1 MVAVATDASRT
12 LSEEDAA
19 HENWNEFER
28 CYQSRHQNYVLEASQ
43 FDDYYHGKQWTD
55 EELAALGD
63 KPALTINL
71 SKKTINAI
79 YGHYSGSR
87 VDYSFLPISDATEE
101 QADTL
106 TKLVNH
112 ICAQNMYQMHESQMV
127 LDGLI
132 KDRGFLEVRV
142 DFETNVLGDVTIRHK
157 DPRDIVLDPEAKQ
170 YDPNTWSQVIEIS
183 WMSPQQI
190 TAQYGKEMG
199 EKVYVQAMSGMGYGS
214 ESVRFGSRSNFEGP
228 YSGNPG
234 PATSER
240 DRIRA
245 IRVIN
250 RQHRKMDRVK
260 EFVDPVTLDI
270 SEIPETW
277 TKERI
282 EEVSKKLNLMVRQRA
297 KERIRWTVTAD
308 RIVLFDGWSPYSEFT
323 IVPFFPYFTA
333 GNPTGVMRDLI
344 SPQDQLNKSESQELH
359 IVNTTANSGWLVE
372 AGSLTNMTT
381 EDLEASGARTGLVVV
396 YNKGRSPPAKI
407 APNQV
412 PSGIDRISVK
422 SAGYITDIPGAS
434 TLVGVRPSVDMS
446 GVAMQKAQSAALSS
460 LAPIFDNLAW
470 TRRLIAKR
478 MMDCVQGFYTEPRL
492 LRVTNWRDPRQQQQ
506 EVTVNTNILDDVT
519 LGRYDVAISLVPA
532 HDTARE
538 LEFNQAMQMRAE
550 GVVIPDYHIILS
562 SNMHDKASI
571 AEESRQLQG
580 LAPPSE
586 EQQQMQQL
594 QMQVTMQGMV
604 AELNKMEA
612 IIADL
617 QASSMLKQAQAQS
630 LGVEA
635 QIEMEGQRFD
645 QALALQK
652 LKADVVAKAA
662 KMQNALDLAQVHT
675 NARLDGTR
683 YTTLMR
689 QMDNREARS
698 QDGEI
703 EASKQYHSLISSAMK
718 PPKTRN

>member
-1 MVAVATDASRT
+1 MVAVATDASRS
-12 LSEEDAA
+12 LSEEEAA

-28 CYQSRHQNYVLEASQ
+28 CYQARHQSYVLEATQ
-43 FDDYYHGKQWTD
+43 FDDYYHGRQWTE
-55 EELAALGD
+55 EELAELGD

-79 YGHYSGSR
+79 YGRYAETR
-87 VDYSFLPISDATEE
+87 VDFAFFPVHDATAE
-101 QADTL
+101 QADTV
-106 TKLVNH
+106 TKVVNH
-112 ICAQNMYQMHESQMV
+112 ICAQSMYQMHESQMM

-132 KDRGFLEVRV
+132 KDRGFVEVRV

-170 YDPNTWSQVIEIS
+170 YDPSTWSQVIEIS
-183 WMSPQQI
+183 WMSPHQI
-190 TAQYGKEMG
+190 TAQYGKDKG
-199 EKVYVQAMSGMGYGS
+199 SKVFAQAMSGMGYGS
-214 ESVRFGSRSNFEGP
+214 ESVRFGSKSNFEGP
-228 YSGNPG
+228 YSGTPG
-234 PATSER
+234 PSTEER

-260 EFVDPVTLDI
+260 EFVDPMTLDI
-270 SEIPETW
+270 SEVPASW

-282 EEVSKKLNLMVRQRA
+282 EEVAKKLGLLVRERT

-308 RIVLFDGWSPYSEFT
+308 RIVLFDGWSPYSDFT

-333 GNPTGVMRDLI
+333 GRPSGVMRDLV

-359 IVNTTANSGWLVE
+359 IVNTTANSGWLIE

-396 YNKGRSPPAKI
+396 YNKGRTAPVKI

-422 SAGYITDIPGAS
+422 SSAYITDIPGAS

-460 LAPIFDNLAW
+460 LTPIFDNLVW
-470 TRRLIAKR
+470 TRKFIAR
-478 MMDCVQGFYTEPRL
+478 RVLDCVQGFYTEPRL
-492 LRVTNWRDPRQQQQ
+492 LRVINPRDPRQQQQ
-506 EVTVNTNILDDVT
+506 EVTVNTSVLDDVT
-519 LGRYDVAISLVPA
+519 LGKYDVTISLVPA

-538 LEFNQAMQMRAE
+538 LEFGQAMQMRKE
-550 GVVIPDYHIILS
+550 GVLIPDYHIILS
-562 SNMHDKASI
+562 SNMHDKVSI
-571 AEESRQLQG
+571 AEEARQLQG

-586 EQQQMQQL
+586 EQAQMQQMQ
-594 QMQVTMQGMV
+594 MQIEMQGMV
-604 AELNKMEA
+604 GELHKLEA
-612 IIADL
+612 IIGDL
-617 QASSMLKQAQAQS
+617 QASAALKAAQAQS

-635 QIEMEGQRFD
+635 ERELEKTRAD
-645 QALALQK
+645 QELALKK
-652 LKADVVAKAA
+652 LRVDVASKAA
-662 KMQNALDLAQVHT
+662 KMMNALELAQVHT
-675 NARLDGTR
+675 QARLDSAR
-683 YTTLMR
+683 YTTLMKT
-689 QMDNREARS
+689 MDNREAR
-698 QDGEI
+698 QMDMV
-703 EASKQYHSLISSAMK
+703 EAGREFPK
-718 PPKTRN
+718 PNPKKPSPRD